1 MQYVLYDD
9 FKPGVVFGGKVI
21 DITSLL
27 GGATEHGQRATVEA
41 MIRNAK
47 DIASKAGALA
57 EKSGGKP
64 VEQVRLRQPVPDPR
78 HLVCAARNYK
88 DGREAPEA
96 NFFLKGTATIIGNG
110 DTCIMPPVDVRV
122 FHAEPELAVVIGKE
136 AYNVSERDAMD
147 YVFGYTCF
155 LDVSARGVASGYY
168 MHKSYATFGPIGPGI
183 VTADEVPDPHKLR
196 IRLWVGDALRQDFST
211 SGMANSIPKLIA
223 VASSVHPLMPGDVLA
238 TGTHHTDLGPV
249 VDGDK
254 VTIEIEKVGRLSV
267 NIRDDRKRKWPED
280 AKKE

>member
-1 MQYVLYDD
+1 MQYVLFND
-9 FKPGVVFGGKVI
+9 FKPGVIKDGNVY
-21 DITSLL
+21 DITAML
-27 GGATEHGQRATVEA
+27 GGAAEHSHRAMVEA
-41 MIRNAK
+41 MINLNGK
-47 DIASKAGALA
+47 IASGIEALA
-57 EKSGGKP
+57 AKSQGTP
-64 VEQVRLRQPVPDPR
+64 VDQVRLRQPVPDPR
-78 HLVCAARNYK
+78 HVVCAARNYK

-122 FHAEPELAVVIGKE
+122 FHAEPELAVIIGKE
-136 AYNVSERDAMD
+136 AYNVSESAAMSH
-147 YVFGYTCF
+147 VFGYTCF

-168 MHKSYATFGPIGPGI
+168 MHKSYATFGPLGPAI
-183 VTADEVPDPHKLR
+183 VTADEVPDPHQLR
-196 IRLWVGDALRQDFST
+196 VRLWVGNDLRQDFST
-211 SGMANSIPKLIA
+211 NGMANSIPKLIA

-254 VTIEIEKVGRLSV
+254 VTIEIERVGRLSV
-267 NIRDDRKRKWPED
+267 NIRDDRKRRWPED